1 MVYLITNDWYLDSN
15 VQSLTCGDRVTG
27 RCIIELDGVLKLS
40 QILTTNAAVEYSING
55 MLRKPQRFKR
65 NHRVDKIPF
74 IVEAPFIF
82 PKLMNIEEQSGHNWA
97 MVGIAII
104 AGGWGDGS
112 RTNLYTT
119 LFIAEFWLKMFSG
132 PFRLALRKL
141 PRQMGL
147 IAYDG
152 TVRATLF
159 TSARLSIVRLYKVG
173 PHSTTKVI
181 KFDKSIGWHVSPG
194 LNGAG
199 KIMVPVPMNIPLSM
213 ETTHISIKYKLRFT
227 EKIPG
232 KPNFHVNVP
241 VIVTRKHLVVVKK
254 DSNVQTLTCGDR
266 VTGRCIIE
274 LDGVLKLSQIVINI
288 IGFEHAQ
295 ISEAL
300 DREIGKGVH
309 ELPFVLPLPNEGIP
323 SSFKATNAAVEYS
336 INGMLH
342 KPQIYKRNHRVDKI
356 PFIVEAPFIFPELM
370 LPRQMVSEKQI
381 GLIANDGSVRATV
394 PSSDMILID
403 FMVNNRT
410 ALQLFTSARLSR
422 VRLYRVG
429 SHKQTKVIK
438 FDKSIGSHVGPGL
451 DGAGK
456 ILVPVPMDIPL
467 SMEATHISITYE
479 LRFTAKIPG
488 KKNLHNVHGLGNQL
502 GNRLGHQLGHHLLVL
517 LLELPLVS

>member
-1 MVYLITNDWYLDSN
+1 M
-15 VQSLTCGDRVTG
+15 
-27 RCIIELDGVLKLS
+27 
-40 QILTTNAAVEYSING
+40 
-55 MLRKPQRFKR
+55 
-65 NHRVDKIPF
+65 
-74 IVEAPFIF
+74 
-82 PKLMNIEEQSGHNWA
+82 
-97 MVGIAII
+97 
-104 AGGWGDGS
+104 
-112 RTNLYTT
+112 
-119 LFIAEFWLKMFSG
+119 
-132 PFRLALRKL
+132 
-141 PRQMGL
+141 
-147 IAYDG
+147 
-152 TVRATLF
+152 
-159 TSARLSIVRLYKVG
+159 
-173 PHSTTKVI
+173 
-181 KFDKSIGWHVSPG
+181 
-194 LNGAG
+194 
-199 KIMVPVPMNIPLSM
+199 
-213 ETTHISIKYKLRFT
+213 
-227 EKIPG
+227 
-232 KPNFHVNVP
+232 
-241 VIVTRKHLVVVKK
+241 

-300 DREIGKGVH
+300 DREIGKGIH

-381 GLIANDGSVRATV
+381 GLIANDGTVRATINLNKHGYY
-394 PSSDMILID
+394 PGDMILID

-438 FDKSIGSHVGPGL
+438 FDKSIGSHVSPGL

-488 KKNLHNVHGLGNQL
+488 KKNLHVNVPVIVTRKHMGNHRLGNQVLWL
-502 GNRLGHQLGHHLLVL
+502 GVWEVWDVSDVLVL
-517 LLELPLVS
+517 